1 MKKSSRILALV
12 LSVVMVIG
20 MFALVACKPEN
31 TPDVPTP
38 AGKTTIKNV
47 TMWVSETKGVA
58 ELTLEQVKAYNA
70 REDAKYTIDIAT
82 LKIEGVSEADSATKM
97 ITDVETGA
105 DVFCFS
111 QDQTARL
118 VNAGAL
124 TQPGVKATETITN
137 DNDAGAVAAA
147 TIGGKVMAYPLT
159 SDNGYFMYY
168 DKRVITDES
177 HLDSLT
183 ALVADCEAAGRNFAM
198 ETETSAW
205 YLASFFFATGCHS
218 NWNIDENGKPLSID
232 DTFNSAE
239 GIIAL
244 RGMQQLVKSPNYIS
258 SSGAAEFSA
267 ATPAAI
273 LVSGV
278 WAYNDV
284 VDILGKDN
292 VGCTDLPS
300 FTVDKKD
307 YHMGSYSGNK
317 LMGVKPT
324 KDATRAAALQDLALY
339 LTSEKCQLER
349 FESVSWGP
357 SNKVAQQN
365 DKVKA
370 NVALSA
376 LAQQSAYG
384 TPQGQIDGS
393 WWDIAKVIGTGAK
406 EAALDDAEALQAILD
421 KYDADITAVI
431 NKDDSDANRW
441 TVIGAING
449 DEWKKDIDMNEKPA
463 GTWTTSILYLTEN
476 TQFKVRKGQ
485 KWGEDTG
492 ATAAGSEYVKTVEGG
507 NAQITATGLYLIQF
521 DSTAKEIKVIPVTLG
536 VVGTINDWGKTEDT
550 ALTLVEGET
559 DAIVAYKATLALPAA
574 AEIKVRPNNTWD
586 FVNFGN
592 ADGENVVIETAGNYE
607 VKLALTAEYVW
618 VLTVTPVTPIA

>member
-20 MFALVACKPEN
+20 MFALVACTPEEPPKPDNGTNE
-31 TPDVPTP
+31 
-38 AGKTTIKNV
+38 KTVIKNV
-47 TMWVSETKGVA
+47 SMWVSETKGVA
-58 ELTLEQVKAYNA
+58 ELTLDQVKAYNA

-82 LKIEGVSEADSATKM
+82 LKIEGVSESESATKM
-97 ITDVETGA
+97 IADVETGA

-124 TQPGVKATETITN
+124 AQPGVKATETIESE
-137 DNDAGAVAAA
+137 NDAGAVAAA

-159 SDNGYFMYY
+159 SDNGYYMYY

-177 HLDSLT
+177 HLDDLA
-183 ALVADCEAAGRNFAM
+183 ALVADCEAAGKNFAM

-232 DTFNSAE
+232 DTFNSDE

-244 RGMQQLVKSPNYIS
+244 RGMQQLVKSSNYIS

-273 LVSGV
+273 LVSGTWV
-278 WAYNDV
+278 YKDV
-284 VDILGKDN
+284 VDILGEGN

-300 FTVDKKD
+300 FTVDGRS
-307 YHMGSYSGNK
+307 YHMGSFSGNK

-339 LTSEKCQLER
+339 LTNETCQLQR
-349 FESVSWGP
+349 FDSVAWGP
-357 SNKVAQQN
+357 SNKNAQQN
-365 DKVKA
+365 EGVKA
-370 NVALSA
+370 NIALSA
-376 LAQQSAYG
+376 LAKQSAYG

-406 EAALDDAEALQAILD
+406 EAALDDEVALKAVLD

-449 DEWKKDIDMNEKPA
+449 DSWTKDIDMKEKPA
-463 GTWTTSILYLTEN
+463 GTWTTSVLYLTEN

-492 ATAAGSEYVKTVEGG
+492 ATVAGSEYVITLEGG
-507 NAQITATGLYLIQF
+507 NAQITTTGLYLIQF

-536 VVGTINDWGKTEDT
+536 IVGTINNWGTTEDT
-550 ALTLVEGET
+550 ALTLVEGAT
-559 DAIVAYKATLALPAA
+559 DVIVAYNAIVELPAA
-574 AEIKVRPNNTWD
+574 AEIKVRPNSSWD
-586 FVNFGN
+586 FGDFG
-592 ADGENVVIETAGNYE
+592 GEEGANIVIETAGNYE
-607 VKLALTAEYVW
+607 VKLALTEEYVW
-618 VLTVTPVTPIA
+618 VLTVTLIP

>member
-20 MFALVACKPEN
+20 MFALVACKPEE
-31 TPDVPTP
+31 TPDTPTN
-38 AGKTTIKNV
+38 GKTVIKNV
-47 TMWVSETKGVA
+47 SMWVSEIKGVT
-58 ELTLEQVKAYNA
+58 ELTLDQVKAYNA

-97 ITDVETGA
+97 ISDVETGA

-124 TQPGVKATETITN
+124 AQPGVKATETITN
-137 DNDAGAVAAA
+137 ENDAGAVAAA

-159 SDNGYFMYY
+159 SDNGYYMYY
-168 DKRVITDES
+168 DKRVITDET
-177 HLDSLT
+177 HLEDLA
-183 ALVADCEAAGRNFAM
+183 ALVADCEAAGKNFAM

-218 NWNIDENGKPLSID
+218 NWNIDDNGKPLSID
-232 DTFNSAE
+232 DTFNSDE

-244 RGMQQLVKSPNYIS
+244 RGLQQLVKSPNYIS

-273 LVSGV
+273 LVSGTWV
-278 WAYNDV
+278 YDDV
-284 VDILGKDN
+284 VAILGAEN
-292 VGCTDLPS
+292 LGCTDLPS
-300 FTVDKKD
+300 FTVDGKS

-339 LTSEKCQLER
+339 LTNKDCQLQR
-349 FESVSWGP
+349 FEAKAWGP
-357 SNKVAQQN
+357 SNKEAQQN
-365 DKVKA
+365 EGVKA
-370 NVALSA
+370 NIALSA
-376 LAQQSAYG
+376 LAKQSAYG

-393 WWDIAKVIGTGAK
+393 WWDIAKVIATSAK
-406 EAALDDAEALQAILD
+406 EAELNDEVALKAVLD

-449 DEWKKDIDMNEKPA
+449 DTWKKDIDMKEKPA
-463 GTWTTSILYLTEN
+463 GTWTTSVLYLTEN
-476 TQFKVRKGQ
+476 TEFKVRKGQ
-485 KWGEDTG
+485 KWGDDTG
-492 ATAAGSEYVKTVEGG
+492 ATVAGSEYVTTVESG
-507 NAQITATGLYLIQF
+507 NAKITTTGLYLIQF

-536 VVGTINDWGKTEDT
+536 VVGTINNWGETEDT
-550 ALTLVEGET
+550 ALTLVEGAT
-559 DAIVAYKATLALPAA
+559 DVIIAYSAIIDLPAKA
-574 AEIKVRPNNTWD
+574 QIKVRPNSSWD
-586 FVNFGN
+586 FGDFG
-592 ADGENVVIETAGNYE
+592 GEEGANIVIETAGNYE
-607 VKLALTAEYVW
+607 VKLALTKEYVW
-618 VLTVTPVTPIA
+618 VLTVTPAAAA

>member
-20 MFALVACKPEN
+20 MFALVACTPEEN
-31 TPDVPTP
+31 PDNNNDTN
-38 AGKTTIKNV
+38 AKTVIKNV
-47 TMWVSETKGVA
+47 SMWVSEAKGVA
-58 ELTLEQVKAYNA
+58 ELTLDQVKAYNA

-82 LKIEGVSEADSATKM
+82 LKIEGVSESESATKM
-97 ITDVETGA
+97 IADVETGA

-124 TQPGVKATETITN
+124 AQPGVKATETIESE
-137 DNDAGAVAAA
+137 NDAAAVAAA
-147 TIGGKVMAYPLT
+147 TIGGRVMAYPLT

-177 HLDSLT
+177 HLDDLA
-183 ALVADCEAAGRNFAM
+183 ALVADCEAAGKNFAM

-232 DTFNSAE
+232 DTFNSDE
-239 GIIAL
+239 GVIAL

-273 LVSGV
+273 LVSGT
-278 WAYNDV
+278 WAYTDV
-284 VDILGKDN
+284 VDILGEGN

-300 FTVDKKD
+300 FTVDRRS
-307 YHMGSYSGNK
+307 YHMGSFSGNK

-339 LTSEKCQLER
+339 LTNETCQLQR
-349 FESVSWGP
+349 FESVKWGP
-357 SNKVAQQN
+357 SNKNAQQN
-365 DKVKA
+365 EGVKA
-370 NVALSA
+370 NIALSA
-376 LAQQSAYG
+376 LAKQSAYA

-406 EAALDDAEALQAILD
+406 EAALDDEVALKAVLD

-449 DEWKKDIDMNEKPA
+449 DSWTKDIDMKEKPA
-463 GTWTTSILYLTEN
+463 GTWTTSVLYLTKDTE
-476 TQFKVRKGQ
+476 FKVRKGQ

-492 ATAAGSEYVKTVEGG
+492 ATVADSEYVITLEGG
-507 NAQITATGLYLIQF
+507 NAQITTTGLYLIQF
-521 DSTAKEIKVIPVTLG
+521 DSTAKEIKAIPVTLG
-536 VVGTINDWGKTEDT
+536 IVGTINNWGTTEDT
-550 ALTLVEGET
+550 ALTLVEDVT
-559 DAIVAYKATLALPAA
+559 DVIVAYNAIVELPAA
-574 AEIKVRPNNTWD
+574 AEIKVRPNNSWD
-586 FVNFGN
+586 FGDFG
-592 ADGENVVIETAGNYE
+592 GEEGGNIVIETAGNYE
-607 VKLALTAEYVW
+607 VKLALTEEYVW
-618 VLTVTPVTPIA
+618 VLTVTLIP